1 MMDQKA
7 PLSQHTPMMQQYLA
21 IKDDYPTSL
30 VFYRMGDFY
39 ELFFDDAKVAA
50 QVLDITLT
58 SRGQS
63 AGEPIPMAGV
73 PYHAAENYQARLLN
87 AGLAVVVCEQVGI
100 PGESK
105 GPVARE
111 VTRILTP
118 GTVTDEAFVES
129 GQELWV
135 AALNTQ
141 GLTYSVALGSV
152 SRGEILIYDQLSK
165 QAFDSLITRVEPKE
179 CLTQDADLFH
189 TETRQVMVPAWHY
202 TLDQLSR
209 ELDRT
214 YQVKDARGVGL
225 SDVSDQGLEA
235 TAALL
240 TYLHDTQRTELMHF
254 SRPQLVRDDDR
265 VVLDQTTQKN
275 LELTRTL
282 RGDRKHTLLWVLDQT
297 STAMGSREL
306 ARWITTPFRDST
318 IPQQRLHH
326 IRALIGSGF
335 TSVINHHLKRIG
347 DLERIVARIGLKSA
361 RPRDLTRLRDSLNE
375 LPELQCRLTQSDE
388 ASIQALGLRITLLES
403 VKTLLHKALESEPPV
418 IISAGGVI
426 REGYD
431 AELDQ
436 LRRFSRDASSLLTD
450 MEDAERTTSGI
461 NSLKLGYNRV
471 HGYYFEISK
480 ATLATQEAPLHFQR
494 RQTLKNAERFTTPE
508 LKTFEDKAL
517 SAESQA
523 LSRERH
529 LYEALFN
536 PLMDAISD
544 LKHLTQTL
552 AELDVLNSLA
562 LVASHER
569 WVEPVLSDTVEVN
582 ILQGRHPVIEKANTD
597 PFVPNDVHLD
607 ANQSLSLITG
617 PNMGGKSTYMRQT
630 ALIALLARIG
640 SFVPADQASIGP
652 IDRIFTRIGAS
663 DDLAGGRSTFM
674 VEMTET
680 AAILAE
686 ATDQSLVLMD
696 EVGRGTSTF
705 DGLALAWASAEA
717 LAKHRALTLFATH
730 YFELTHL
737 PDSEPTAF
745 NVHLTAQV
753 SGDHIVFLHRVMSG
767 PTSQS
772 YGLHVAR
779 RAGVPDH
786 IIGRAASY
794 LVELESQ
801 QVALNQTQAPQ
812 ADLFHQPP
820 DPLVTQLSHI
830 DPDDLSPREA
840 WSTLEALVLK
850 ARESLGDSDT
860 NA

>member
-1 MMDQKA
+1 MEGSLSHQMKVCVSSNRIIF
-7 PLSQHTPMMQQYLA
+7 PLSR
-21 IKDDYPTSL
+21 TSQVKAHQNLHWSTSNPRACRPL
-30 VFYRMGDFY
+30 VFER
-39 ELFFDDAKVAA
+39 K
-50 QVLDITLT
+50 T
-58 SRGQS
+58 SRLELNEQ
-63 AGEPIPMAGV
+63 
-73 PYHAAENYQARLLN
+73 QAYSL
-87 AGLAVVVCEQVGI
+87 G
-100 PGESK
+100 
-105 GPVARE
+105 
-111 VTRILTP
+111 
-118 GTVTDEAFVES
+118 S
-129 GQELWV
+129 GQFPRPS
-135 AALNTQ
+135 Q
-141 GLTYSVALGSV
+141 
-152 SRGEILIYDQLSK
+152 
-165 QAFDSLITRVEPKE
+165 PK
-179 CLTQDADLFH
+179 T
-189 TETRQVMVPAWHY
+189 
-202 TLDQLSR
+202 
-209 ELDRT
+209 
-214 YQVKDARGVGL
+214 
-225 SDVSDQGLEA
+225 
-235 TAALL
+235 
-240 TYLHDTQRTELMHF
+240 
-254 SRPQLVRDDDR
+254 
-265 VVLDQTTQKN
+265 
-275 LELTRTL
+275 
-282 RGDRKHTLLWVLDQT
+282 
-297 STAMGSREL
+297 
-306 ARWITTPFRDST
+306 
-318 IPQQRLHH
+318 
-326 IRALIGSGF
+326 
-335 TSVINHHLKRIG
+335 
-347 DLERIVARIGLKSA
+347 
-361 RPRDLTRLRDSLNE
+361 
-375 LPELQCRLTQSDE
+375 
-388 ASIQALGLRITLLES
+388 
-403 VKTLLHKALESEPPV
+403 
-418 IISAGGVI
+418 
-426 REGYD
+426 
-431 AELDQ
+431 
-436 LRRFSRDASSLLTD
+436 
-450 MEDAERTTSGI
+450 
-461 NSLKLGYNRV
+461 
-471 HGYYFEISK
+471 
-480 ATLATQEAPLHFQR
+480 
-494 RQTLKNAERFTTPE
+494 
-508 LKTFEDKAL
+508 
-517 SAESQA
+517 
-523 LSRERH
+523 
-529 LYEALFN
+529 
-536 PLMDAISD
+536 
-544 LKHLTQTL
+544 
-552 AELDVLNSLA
+552 
-562 LVASHER
+562 
-569 WVEPVLSDTVEVN
+569 PVLSDTVEVN

-794 LVELESQ
+794 LAELESQ

-840 WSTLEALVLK
+840 WATLEALVLK

>member
-1 MMDQKA
+1 M
-7 PLSQHTPMMQQYLA
+7 
-21 IKDDYPTSL
+21 
-30 VFYRMGDFY
+30 
-39 ELFFDDAKVAA
+39 
-50 QVLDITLT
+50 
-58 SRGQS
+58 
-63 AGEPIPMAGV
+63 
-73 PYHAAENYQARLLN
+73 
-87 AGLAVVVCEQVGI
+87 
-100 PGESK
+100 
-105 GPVARE
+105 
-111 VTRILTP
+111 
-118 GTVTDEAFVES
+118 
-129 GQELWV
+129 
-135 AALNTQ
+135 
-141 GLTYSVALGSV
+141 
-152 SRGEILIYDQLSK
+152 
-165 QAFDSLITRVEPKE
+165 
-179 CLTQDADLFH
+179 
-189 TETRQVMVPAWHY
+189 
-202 TLDQLSR
+202 
-209 ELDRT
+209 
-214 YQVKDARGVGL
+214 
-225 SDVSDQGLEA
+225 
-235 TAALL
+235 
-240 TYLHDTQRTELMHF
+240 
-254 SRPQLVRDDDR
+254 
-265 VVLDQTTQKN
+265 
-275 LELTRTL
+275 
-282 RGDRKHTLLWVLDQT
+282 
-297 STAMGSREL
+297 
-306 ARWITTPFRDST
+306 
-318 IPQQRLHH
+318 
-326 IRALIGSGF
+326 
-335 TSVINHHLKRIG
+335 
-347 DLERIVARIGLKSA
+347 
-361 RPRDLTRLRDSLNE
+361 
-375 LPELQCRLTQSDE
+375 
-388 ASIQALGLRITLLES
+388 
-403 VKTLLHKALESEPPV
+403 
-418 IISAGGVI
+418 
-426 REGYD
+426 
-431 AELDQ
+431 
-436 LRRFSRDASSLLTD
+436 
-450 MEDAERTTSGI
+450 
-461 NSLKLGYNRV
+461 
-471 HGYYFEISK
+471 
-480 ATLATQEAPLHFQR
+480 
-494 RQTLKNAERFTTPE
+494 
-508 LKTFEDKAL
+508 
-517 SAESQA
+517 
-523 LSRERH
+523 
-529 LYEALFN
+529 
-536 PLMDAISD
+536 
-544 LKHLTQTL
+544 
-552 AELDVLNSLA
+552 
-562 LVASHER
+562 VASHER

-582 ILQGRHPVIEKANTD
+582 IVQGRHPVIEKANTD

-794 LVELESQ
+794 LAELESQ